1 MKTIQAL
8 ERAAVAAHTRG
19 VGWTAFWELHGAA
32 VRACDP
38 YNAGRYRRLY
48 LRLLSIVTS
57 GDTNGMMPVADDDS
71 LGPWERD
78 DNAISPHDM
87 PTHARCL
94 WPMSATMPSQNE
106 ALP

>member
-1 MKTIQAL
+1 MEMSKKL
-8 ERAAVAAHTRG
+8 ERAAIAAFHRG
-19 VGWTAFWELHGAA
+19 LGWSQFWERYGAA

-57 GDTNGMMPVADDDS
+57 GATDGMMPVADDDN
-71 LGPWERD
+71 LEPWERD

-94 WPMSATMPSQNE
+94 WPMSATMPR
-106 ALP
+106 LCHD